1 MLHMSIPTIKR
12 MVAEG
17 QLEAYRTPGG
27 HLRILAESVEAVR
40 EGRRQ
45 GQARPVR
52 DASPILHNRRERLE
66 ELTLD
71 AQELRAR
78 RELEKLRREETE
90 EAEQRESEAE
100 EREREQAER
109 LKALAVEQARIE
121 RQVAQDE
128 QRREAEQE
136 LIAFQSRWLDAATEL
151 LTVRELRWLSAEE
164 RKEILDVLE
173 AEITKRQPQDEPRM
187 MRIVGHALVAVVERF
202 SADRQARERR
212 NRIVEDALR
221 RLSFYAT
228 DAERTQAA
236 AAIRESLS
244 HLPDDAEEFEVR
256 AAAGEAVRPVYQAVE
271 KRLLDKRLIEWAGWK
286 LPWGSDDRDRVR
298 LRREC
303 AEILAELPPDV
314 SEAEAK
320 EALEPTVTETLR
332 EIESRQAQKGREAKK
347 GRLVDQGV
355 REVQSHMLQLEREG
369 EITSA
374 EYWDS
379 EFADQLRAAV
389 KRRLEADL
397 SGDET
402 TKELGKLVNEII
414 DGEIG

>member
-1 MLHMSIPTIKR
+1 MSIPTIKR

-202 SADRQARERR
+202 SADRQAR
-212 NRIVEDALR
+212 
-221 RLSFYAT
+221 
-228 DAERTQAA
+228 
-236 AAIRESLS
+236 
-244 HLPDDAEEFEVR
+244 
-256 AAAGEAVRPVYQAVE
+256 
-271 KRLLDKRLIEWAGWK
+271 
-286 LPWGSDDRDRVR
+286 
-298 LRREC
+298 
-303 AEILAELPPDV
+303 
-314 SEAEAK
+314 
-320 EALEPTVTETLR
+320 
-332 EIESRQAQKGREAKK
+332 
-347 GRLVDQGV
+347 
-355 REVQSHMLQLEREG
+355 
-369 EITSA
+369 
-374 EYWDS
+374 
-379 EFADQLRAAV
+379 
-389 KRRLEADL
+389 
-397 SGDET
+397 
-402 TKELGKLVNEII
+402 
-414 DGEIG
+414 